1 MSQSQIS
8 ISLGDVLVVDDAPA
22 NLRVLS
28 TMLTNRG
35 FKVRKALTGSNAIA
49 SARAIPP
56 DIILLD
62 IRLSELN
69 GYEICQI
76 LKSDPTTSQIPII
89 FISALNDVSDK
100 LKAFESGGID
110 YITKPFHEAEV
121 LARVETQLRLQ
132 KLQRQ
137 LIQRNSEL
145 RRSNRELE
153 QFAYAVSH
161 DLQQPLQSMVGF
173 AKLLL
178 MKHQADLDRT
188 SYEYLQ
194 NIVQSGD
201 RAYQLIQ
208 NLLSYAQV
216 EQQNSGFGLVDCN
229 QLLKQVLDNL
239 QAAISEKNANI
250 TVATLPTVIAN
261 ESQLSQLF
269 QNLLTNAIKFVPPER
284 SPLVH
289 VMASKQNH
297 EWLFEIHDNGIGIG
311 SQNFES
317 IFGMFQ
323 RLHTEAEYPGT
334 GIGLAICQ
342 KVVELH
348 NGRIWVESQP
358 DAGST
363 FYFTLSAALDMD
375 FSERGVAN
383 PNLGQG

>member
-1 MSQSQIS
+1 MSQGQIS

-35 FKVRKALTGSNAIA
+35 FKVRKALNGSNAIA

-76 LKSDPTTSQIPII
+76 LKSDPITSQIPII

-132 KLQRQ
+132 KLQHQ

-178 MKHQADLDRT
+178 MKHQAELDQT
-188 SYEYLQ
+188 SYGYLQ

-208 NLLSYAQV
+208 NLLSYARV
-216 EQQNSGFGLVDCN
+216 EQQNSEFGFVDCN
-229 QLLKQVLDNL
+229 QLLKQVLENL

-284 SPLVH
+284 SPQVR
-289 VMASKQNH
+289 VTASKQNH

-311 SQNFES
+311 SQNFAS

-323 RLHTEAEYPGT
+323 RLHTEEEYPGT

-348 NGRIWVESQP
+348 NGRIWVESEP
-358 DAGST
+358 DVGST

-375 FSERGVAN
+375 FN
-383 PNLGQG
+383 K